1 MLRRML
7 DPQFCVL
14 ANSTLSGVVVTKAP
28 GAGVVDRI
36 GRLTRPART
45 PLGRTGRP
53 DDIRGVA
60 VFVVSDD
67 SQWMMGKQLMA
78 AGRRR

>member
-1 MLRRML
+1 LSVNFFKRAASNGPSAILRA
-7 DPQFCVL
+7 VL
-14 ANSTLSGVVVTKAP
+14 ANSTLSGVVVKEGT
-28 GAGVVDRI
+28 RS
-36 GRLTRPART
+36 GRRRSDMEAHAVSRT

-67 SQWMMGKQLMA
+67 SQ
-78 AGRRR
+78 